1 MATMAN
7 LGQLNQDP
15 GIAHEF
21 LMWVQGPKLLSLLL
35 SQVHYQGG
43 ESEVEMPG
51 LRLVLQNGMPAPQV
65 AV

>member
-1 MATMAN
+1 MAN

-21 LMWVQGPKLLSLLL
+21 LMWVQGPKPLRLLLL

-43 ESEVEMPG
+43 ESEVEMLG

>member
-43 ESEVEMPG
+43 ESEVEMLG